1 MEGPVWFRR
10 RLFAPRP
17 ALQRSLPAAR
27 VAAEAPATWQERA
40 WPETPPDN
48 DGRLVFETDG
58 ELGQEL
64 RLAARARGQPPE
76 ALAADLIVR
85 GLEQEARR
93 SQAEALLG
101 ALTRR
106 ERQVAWLAAAG
117 RTNRQ
122 IAEALVVSPETVKT
136 HIAHVLQ
143 KIGVRSKVDLRV
155 FVVDLEL
162 REPGSLAEGEGET
175 LPGGNGGP

>member
-10 RLFAPRP
+10 RPYAPRP
-17 ALQRSLPAAR
+17 TLQRSLFSVREAQEAAG
-27 VAAEAPATWQERA
+27 APSGWLERA
-40 WPETPPDN
+40 WPEAPSGD
-48 DGRLVFETDG
+48 DGRLLFETDV

-64 RLAARARGQPPE
+64 RLAARARGQAPE
-76 ALAADLIVR
+76 ILAAELIAR

-93 SQAEALLG
+93 LQAEAILA

-122 IAEALVVSPETVKT
+122 IAETLVVSPETVKT
-136 HIAHVLQ
+136 HVAHLLQ
-143 KIGVRSKVDLRV
+143 KLGVRSKVDLRV
-155 FVVDLEL
+155 FVLEL
-162 REPGSLAEGEGET
+162 EGQHPWPRARRDAHERRAGR
-175 LPGGNGGP
+175 